1 MRGIFIQAT
10 LLAGIIGTYDASPS
24 AAQERRDAVPAGTVL
39 AQSSNA
45 EAANQAELRTLREEL
60 ERLQQRLEQL
70 EQRSPVESHATS
82 AAPTNPAPASISSS
96 GWPDALQHFKLSTL
110 IYGDWGYYPKTGWG
124 PQFLTQLN
132 PPGPG
137 NDQFNSFDLTRTY
150 INLLWTPNERYTI
163 RLTPN
168 IFREVG
174 VPSSFKNSR
183 RSSVGSNLNG
193 NLTFRLKY
201 GWLQLNDVLY
211 PGQHIRVGQLENPLI
226 PWEEDLYGFRF
237 VNLVPL
243 NFFAY
248 SSTDLGIAAFG
259 PLRLNETKFGDYWFG
274 LYNGSSFHTAELNEK
289 RSPQGRVTLYPFA
302 KVPELAGFGLTG
314 FGSYGYTNV
323 APDTRERVVRR
334 LAGLVHYTG
343 EHAGLAFE
351 FDDTLNNNTVANFF
365 SGSGP
370 LEQIPDP
377 TAPSKTIPN
386 PTLQLYSS
394 ILNPKAIARGYSLFG
409 HWDIPRTPFTLFGM
423 WTRWYPNIHV
433 PHNPLDSDR
442 IVFGVAYRANSWLR
456 VALDTQNFLY
466 LHHGPS
472 GQQDIHTVFANFE
485 INYQ

>member
-1 MRGIFIQAT
+1 MRSISLQAT
-10 LLAGIIGTYDASPS
+10 LLAGIIGAFGSRPVG
-24 AAQERRDAVPAGTVL
+24 AQEQHNLPPAGAVL
-39 AQSSNA
+39 AQSTTTDATTQREIRALRA
-45 EAANQAELRTLREEL
+45 EM
-60 ERLQQRLEQL
+60 ERLQQRIEQL
-70 EQRSPVESHATS
+70 EQRPSVESHATS
-82 AAPTNPAPASISSS
+82 AASATPTLATAVS
-96 GWPDALQHFKLSTL
+96 GWPDALKHFTLSTL
-110 IYGDWGYYPKTGWG
+110 IYGDWSYYPKTGWG

-137 NDQFNSFDLTRTY
+137 NDHFNSFDITRTY
-150 INLLWTPNERYTI
+150 INLLWTPSERYTI

-174 VPSSFKNSR
+174 TVSAFKNSS
-183 RSSVGSNLNG
+183 RSSVGSNING

-201 GWLQLNDVLY
+201 GWFQINDILY
-211 PGQHIRVGQLENPLI
+211 EGQHIRVGQLENPLI

-248 SSTDLGIAAFG
+248 SSTDLGVAALG
-259 PLRLNETKFGDYWFG
+259 PIRLGQTKYGNYWFG
-274 LYNGSSFHTAELNEK
+274 LYNGSSFHAAEFNEK

-302 KVPELAGFGLTG
+302 RVPELAGFGLTS

-323 APDTRERVVRR
+323 APDTRERVIRR
-334 LAGLVHYTG
+334 LAALVHYNS
-343 EHAGLAFE
+343 EHGGLAFE
-351 FDDTLNNNTVANFF
+351 FDDTLNNNNVANFF

-370 LEQIPDP
+370 LDQIPDP
-377 TAPSKTIPN
+377 AAPGKTVPN
-386 PTLQLYSS
+386 PTLQLYTS

-409 HWDIPRTPFTLFGM
+409 HWDIPKTPFTLFGM
-423 WTRWYPNIHV
+423 WTRWYPNIHF

-442 IVFGVAYRANSWLR
+442 IVFGAAYRANSWLR

-472 GQQDIHTVFANFE
+472 RQQDIHAVFANFE